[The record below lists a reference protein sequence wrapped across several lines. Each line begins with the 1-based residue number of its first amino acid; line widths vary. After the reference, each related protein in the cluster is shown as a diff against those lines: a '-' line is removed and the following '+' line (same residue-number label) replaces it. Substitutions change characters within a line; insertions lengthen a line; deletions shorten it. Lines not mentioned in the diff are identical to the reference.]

1 MSRVRPR
8 SPMWRSFAIGCAL
21 TGALIGWKASAQMV
35 AITGG
40 TVVVGDGGEPIPNG
54 TVIVQ
59 DGRVIAAGSNVAVP
73 AGAQRVDATGKWVSP
88 GLVAGFSRLGL
99 AEIDAVSSTNDAV
112 ANSSPFSAAIDV
124 APGINPRAQA
134 IAVSRVAGVTRAI
147 VAPVTARSIFAGQ
160 GAVIDTG
167 ADMDAITQRRAFQ
180 YVEFGE
186 EGANDAGGSRPAAH
200 AYFRNALR
208 EARDVAAG
216 QSVRSVSAGAARP
229 DGRLPVE
236 EVPDTSLLTAVEG
249 RPNDVLLSRFDAR
262 ALVPVIQGRQR
273 LLIHVERASDILEML
288 DLHREFPAIR
298 MVLVGAA
305 EGWTVAPQIAAAGV
319 PVIANALT
327 DLPASFE
334 QLAATQSNIGRMVA
348 AGVEVG
354 IGMLNEDETR
364 MVRVT
369 PQLAGNLVALTRVPG
384 ATGLSYGQA
393 FAAVSSVPADIMGLG
408 GEIGSLAPGRRADVV
423 LWSGDPLELSTAPER
438 VWIDGVEQSMV
449 TRQTRLRDR
458 YRTPA
463 PGDLPK
469 AYDR

>member
-1 MSRVRPR
+1 MSRFLKMAAAALLATT
-8 SPMWRSFAIGCAL
+8 SPLA
-21 TGALIGWKASAQMV
+21 AQTV

-40 TVVVGDGGEPIPNG
+40 TVVLGDGGEPIPNG

-59 DGRVIAAGSNVAVP
+59 GGRVVAAGAGVAVP
-73 AGAQRVDATGKWVSP
+73 AGAERVDATGKWVTP
-88 GLVAGFSRLGL
+88 GLVSGFTRLGL
-99 AEIDAVSSTNDAV
+99 AEVDAVSSTNDAV
-112 ANSSPFSAAIDV
+112 ARSSPFSAAIDV
-124 APGINPRAQA
+124 APAINPRAEA
-134 IAVSRVAGVTRAI
+134 IGVTRAGGVTRAI

-160 GAVIDTG
+160 GAVIDTA
-167 ADMDAITQRRAFQ
+167 ADMNPITRRRAFQ

-208 EARDVAAG
+208 EAREVAAG
-216 QSVRSVSAGAARP
+216 QTVRSVSAGAAGP
-229 DGRLPVE
+229 DGKLPVE
-236 EVPDTSLLTAVEG
+236 DLPDTSLLTSVEG
-249 RPNDVLLSRFDAR
+249 RPNDVLLSRYDAR

-273 LLIHVERASDILEML
+273 LLVHVDRASDILEML
-288 DLHREFPAIR
+288 DLKREFPQLR
-298 MVLVGAA
+298 LVLVGAA
-305 EGWTVAPQIAAAGV
+305 EGWTVAREIAASGV

-327 DLPASFE
+327 DLPAAFE
-334 QLAATQSNIGRMVA
+334 QLAATQSNVGRMAA

-384 ATGLSYGQA
+384 ASGLSWGQA
-393 FAAVSSVPADIMGLG
+393 FAAVSSKPADIMGLG

-423 LWSGDPLELSTAPER
+423 LWSGDPLELSSAAER
-438 VWIDGVEQSMV
+438 VWIDGVEQSLV

-458 YRTPA
+458 YATPA
-463 PGDLPK
+463 PGDRPK